1 MTPLGDPARR
11 HTSAHNHTPPRYHKY
26 YTVDKLFGIV
36 ILFLLYYCWVSS
48 SPRMIDPL
56 NSYLYVC
63 LYIYLTCIYSLSRSI
78 NRILLDSCYF
88 CILLQVLQCQLYFNC
103 IIIITIT
110 NISIIIYQLLAKQ
123 SSYDDTSSNPVL
135 MNRRYPYVSTKQ
147 LGRWT
152 TETGDSFRWRRKAAP
167 THVTTALLGSP

>member
-78 NRILLDSCYF
+78 NRILLDFCNF
-88 CILLQVLQCQLYFNC
+88 CILSQLLQHQLYFKQHHHYHYHQH
-103 IIIITIT
+103 
-110 NISIIIYQLLAKQ
+110 IYHHLSALRQAVQL
-123 SSYDDTSSNPVL
+123 
-135 MNRRYPYVSTKQ
+135 RRYIIQSRAHEQALPLCVH
-147 LGRWT
+147 
-152 TETGDSFRWRRKAAP
+152 EAA
-167 THVTTALLGSP
+167 G